1 MMPEVAGNSSPRYSA
16 PTMARS
22 RATCP
27 LPLTDPRVTQKQAEH
42 TPLMKQFFAA
52 KANYPDLLLFFRM
65 GDFYEL
71 FYDDA
76 RKAARLLDITLTQR
90 GTSGG
95 APIPMAGVPVHAYE
109 GYLARLVA
117 LGESVAICEQIGD
130 PALAKGLVERKVVRI
145 VTPGTVTDEALLD
158 ERRDTLLMAVSR
170 SRNGY
175 GLAWADL
182 AGGRFLVN
190 EVETD
195 DALEAELARLE
206 PAELLVPDEE
216 DWPEFLRQRSGV
228 RRRAPWLFD
237 PDSGRRQLL
246 AFFKLHDLSGF
257 GIDDKPRATAAAGAL
272 LGYVEETQKQRLPH
286 LTAIAMETA
295 SEAIAMN
302 AATRRHLELDTR
314 VDGDTRN
321 TLLGVLDSTVSP
333 MGGRLLRRWLH
344 RPLRLREVL
353 QQRHHA
359 VATLIDH
366 GVDADLRESFR
377 ALGDIERILT
387 RMALRSARPRDFS
400 TLRDGLGMLPAIR
413 AVLAP
418 STAGATPPR
427 PSPAGAREGALDSP
441 PPTLPDAGTLAPP
454 LAPAGGGREGVTSAR
469 SQASALQGTLDS
481 PRLQTLCAELG
492 SHAEISAL
500 LASAIAEQPPL
511 KLSDG
516 GVIAEGFDAE
526 LDELRRLSTNA
537 DQFLIDLEARER
549 EASGIATLKVG
560 YNRVHGYYIEI
571 SKGQSD
577 KAPVHYTRRQTLTN
591 AERYITEELKSFE
604 DKVLSA
610 RERSLSREK
619 LLYEGLLD
627 SIGQH
632 LEPLKRC
639 AAALSELDVLACFA
653 ERAQA
658 LDWAQ
663 PELETA
669 PCLRIERGR
678 HPVVEAVRE
687 AAFEPNDLDLHP
699 QRRMLVITGPNM
711 GGKST
716 YMRQNALIVL
726 LAHIG
731 SFVPAARAVIGPID
745 RILTRIGAGDDLAK
759 GQSTFMVEMAETS
772 YILHHASAHSLVLM
786 DEIGR
791 GTSTYDGLALADAV
805 ARHLAHVN
813 RCYTLFAT
821 HYFELTALADESVE
835 GGPSGIAN
843 VHLDAVEH
851 GESLVF
857 MHAVKDGPANR
868 SFGLQVAALAGL
880 PRATVAQARRRLAEL
895 EQRGG
900 DSHAAQMAPQA
911 LDAPQQFGLFAAP
924 NSAALDALQAID
936 PDELTPKQ
944 ALEAL
949 YRMKSLL

>member
-1 MMPEVAGNSSPRYSA
+1 MSSPEAS
-16 PTMARS
+16 T
-22 RATCP
+22 
-27 LPLTDPRVTQKQAEH
+27 H

-52 KANYPDLLLFFRM
+52 KAEYPDLLLLFRM

-90 GTSGG
+90 GSSGG
-95 APIPMAGVPVHAYE
+95 APIPMAGVPVHAHE

-145 VTPGTVTDEALLD
+145 VTPGTVTDEALLN

-170 SRNGY
+170 GGTSSKGQGF

-190 EVETD
+190 EVD
-195 DALEAELARLE
+195 SADALEAELSRLE
-206 PAELLVPDEE
+206 PAELLIPDEE
-216 DWPEFLRQRSGV
+216 GLPPFLQTRTGM

-237 PDSGRRQLL
+237 ADSGRRQLL
-246 AFFKLHDLSGF
+246 KFFGLHDLTGF
-257 GIDDKPRATAAAGAL
+257 GIDDKPMATAAAGAL

-286 LTAIAMETA
+286 LSAIAVE
-295 SEAIAMN
+295 SSGDAIAMN
-302 AATRRHLELDTR
+302 AASRRHLELDTR

-321 TLLGVLDSTVSP
+321 TLLGVLDSTISP

-344 RPLRLREVL
+344 RPLRNRQVL
-353 QQRHHA
+353 GERHQA
-359 VATLIDH
+359 VATLIESR
-366 GVDADLRESFR
+366 ADESLRESFR
-377 ALGDIERILT
+377 AIGDVERILT
-387 RMALRSARPRDFS
+387 RVALRSARPRDLS
-400 TLRDGLGMLPAIR
+400 TLRDGLALLPDIR
-413 AVLAP
+413 AAI
-418 STAGATPPR
+418 
-427 PSPAGAREGALDSP
+427 DS
-441 PPTLPDAGTLAPP
+441 
-454 LAPAGGGREGVTSAR
+454 
-469 SQASALQGTLDS
+469 LDS
-481 PRLQTLCAELG
+481 PRLNALAAELG
-492 SHAEISAL
+492 EHMGTAAL
-500 LASAIAEQPPL
+500 LAKAVTQQPPM

-516 GVIAEGFDAE
+516 GVIATGFDQD
-526 LDELRRLSTNA
+526 LDELRRLSTHA
-537 DQFLIDLEARER
+537 DQFLIDLEIRER
-549 EASGIATLKVG
+549 ESSGIPTLKVG

-571 SKGQSD
+571 SKGQAG
-577 KAPVHYTRRQTLTN
+577 KAPVHYTRRQTLTG

-619 LLYEGLLD
+619 LLYEELLD
-627 SIGQH
+627 SLNH
-632 LEPLKRC
+632 DLEPLKRC
-639 AAALSELDVLACFA
+639 AAALSELDVLAGFA
-653 ERAQA
+653 ERAEA

-663 PELETA
+663 PELREV
-669 PCLRIERGR
+669 PGLHIERGR

-687 AAFEPNDLDLHP
+687 EPFEPNDLLLDGDSDEDG
-699 QRRMLVITGPNM
+699 RRMLVITGPNM

-731 SFVPAARAVIGPID
+731 SFVPATRAVIGPID
-745 RILTRIGAGDDLAK
+745 RILTRIGAGDDLAR
-759 GQSTFMVEMAETS
+759 GQSTFMVEMSETS
-772 YILHHASAHSLVLM
+772 YILHNATPQSLVLM

-805 ARHLAHVN
+805 ARHLAAIN

-821 HYFELTALADESVE
+821 HYFELTALAEP
-835 GGPSGIAN
+835 GSGIAN

-851 GESLVF
+851 RDKERGDTLVF
-857 MHAVKDGPANR
+857 MHAVKDGPADR

-880 PRATVAQARRRLAEL
+880 PKATVQQARRRLAEL

-900 DSHAAQMAPQA
+900 ESHAFQMAPQA
-911 LDAPQQFGLFAAP
+911 LDAPQQFGLFAAAP
-924 NSAALDALQAID
+924 SAAQEALAALD

-949 YRMKSLL
+949 YRLKSLT